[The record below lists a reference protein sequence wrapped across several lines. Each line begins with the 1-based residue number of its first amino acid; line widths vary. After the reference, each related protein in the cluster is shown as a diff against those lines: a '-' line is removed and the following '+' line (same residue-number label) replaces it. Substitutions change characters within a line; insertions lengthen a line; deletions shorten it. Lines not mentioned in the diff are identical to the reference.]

1 MTDRDARVRALVD
14 EIEFEMGEDGLAGD
28 HSALDADGRVEA
40 AVREILVEIGEDPDR
55 DGLIRT
61 PERVHRMYAELTAG
75 YRVDPDRL
83 INGAVFEV
91 DYSEMVVVK
100 EIHFYSLCE
109 HHLLPFFGTASVAYI
124 PKGRVIGLSKIPRI
138 VEMYARRLQ
147 VQERLTQQ
155 IADFLQEHL
164 QPQGVG
170 VVIEATHLCAVMR
183 GVRKPGTIMTTSAVL
198 GIFRTRDKTRAEFLS
213 HLERRP
219 PGPA

>member
-1 MTDRDARVRALVD
+1 
-14 EIEFEMGEDGLAGD
+14 
-28 HSALDADGRVEA
+28 
-40 AVREILVEIGEDPDR
+40 
-55 DGLIRT
+55 
-61 PERVHRMYAELTAG
+61 
-75 YRVDPDRL
+75 
-83 INGAVFEV
+83 
-91 DYSEMVVVK
+91 
-100 EIHFYSLCE
+100 
-109 HHLLPFFGTASVAYI
+109 VAYI